1 MGLLCAK
8 TVKAWHGFESCP
20 VIVSFLP
27 GHVKFF
33 CGSRPSVLRRG
44 HVGILTICL
53 GWAYLCYNTIDVQG
67 RDVGGYHRSWRI

>member
-33 CGSRPSVLRRG
+33 CGSK
-44 HVGILTICL
+44 TK
-53 GWAYLCYNTIDVQG
+53 YLAQRACWDSGNLPRMG
-67 RDVGGYHRSWRI
+67 LFML